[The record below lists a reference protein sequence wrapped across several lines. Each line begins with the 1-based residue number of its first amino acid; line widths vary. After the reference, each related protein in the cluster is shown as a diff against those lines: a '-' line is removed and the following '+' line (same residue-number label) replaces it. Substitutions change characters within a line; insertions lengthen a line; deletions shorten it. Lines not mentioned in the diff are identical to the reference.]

1 MRLLV
6 VFSGADAG
14 KICRYYHKRRAFFM
28 EYLSTKNF
36 GHLFHAQC
44 VCQHIR
50 ALSAVFSAVR
60 NTKGADFLHYH
71 KRRAFFMEYL
81 STKMLTNFRQEWYSH
96 YGDIMRFSIDVRTVE
111 G

>member
-14 KICRYYHKRRAFFM
+14 KICRY
-28 EYLSTKNF
+28 
-36 GHLFHAQC
+36 
-44 VCQHIR
+44 
-50 ALSAVFSAVR
+50 
-60 NTKGADFLHYH
+60 YH